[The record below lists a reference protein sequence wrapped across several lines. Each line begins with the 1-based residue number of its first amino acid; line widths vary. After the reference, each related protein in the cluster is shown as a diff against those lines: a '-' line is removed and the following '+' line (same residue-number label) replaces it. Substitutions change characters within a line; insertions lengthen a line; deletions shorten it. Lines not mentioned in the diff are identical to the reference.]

1 MADKQTREEKM
12 SAIQK
17 KLEDGVR
24 EIFSSEK
31 YREYISAMSRFPRYS
46 INNSILIVSQLPE
59 ASLVCGFKKWQTDFN
74 RTVNKG
80 EHGIM
85 ILAPIKG
92 KTEVVEEVY
101 DENHRAVVDENG
113 QHKTETV
120 MREYQTFRPVY
131 VFDVSQ
137 TSGDPIPA
145 LTEQLDKN
153 VDSFDEMKQI
163 LMDISPVPVS
173 FEVIS
178 GGANG
183 YYSPSS
189 EKIVIDER
197 LPQLQMVKTMI
208 HEIAHATL
216 KHGSKEDKW
225 DRQTKEVQAESVA
238 YWVTQMM
245 GLDTSEYSFGYISGW
260 SKDKEMSELKE
271 SLDIIKQTAD
281 KLSLSIE
288 EKIKELQSAK
298 EDKVIETS
306 AHGISEETTTCT
318 AAVHRKR

>member
-1 MADKQTREEKM
+1 MEE
-12 SAIQK
+12 IQK

-24 EIFSSEK
+24 EIFSSER

-145 LTEQLDKN
+145 LTEQLDKS
-153 VDSFDEMKQI
+153 VT
-163 LMDISPVPVS
+163 
-173 FEVIS
+173 
-178 GGANG
+178 
-183 YYSPSS
+183 
-189 EKIVIDER
+189 
-197 LPQLQMVKTMI
+197 VK
-208 HEIAHATL
+208 
-216 KHGSKEDKW
+216 
-225 DRQTKEVQAESVA
+225 
-238 YWVTQMM
+238 
-245 GLDTSEYSFGYISGW
+245 
-260 SKDKEMSELKE
+260 
-271 SLDIIKQTAD
+271 
-281 KLSLSIE
+281 
-288 EKIKELQSAK
+288 
-298 EDKVIETS
+298 
-306 AHGISEETTTCT
+306 
-318 AAVHRKR
+318 

>member
-1 MADKQTREEKM
+1 MKERQTREEKM
-12 SAIQK
+12 SAIQQ

-31 YREYISAMSRFPRYS
+31 YREYISAMSKFPRYS
-46 INNSILIVSQLPE
+46 INNCILIASQLPE
-59 ASLVCGFKKWQTDFN
+59 ASLVCGFRKWQTEFN

-92 KTEVVEEVY
+92 KTEVEEDVF
-101 DENHRAVVDENG
+101 DENNRAVVDENG
-113 QHKTETV
+113 NQKTEKV

-137 TSGDPIPA
+137 TSGDPVPTLA
-145 LTEQLDKN
+145 TELDEK
-153 VDSFDEMKQI
+153 VDSFEEMKDVLI
-163 LMDISPVPVS
+163 SISPVPVS
-173 FEVIS
+173 FEVIN

-183 YYSPSS
+183 YYSPTAG
-189 EKIVIDER
+189 KIVIDER
-197 LPQLQMVKTMI
+197 LPQLQMLKTMV

-216 KHGSKEDKW
+216 GHGSKEDKW

-238 YWVTQMM
+238 YWVTQMI

-260 SKDKEMSELKE
+260 SKDKEISELKE
-271 SLDIIKQTAD
+271 SLDVIKQTAD
-281 KLSLSIE
+281 KISSSIE
-288 EKIKELQSAK
+288 EKVRELRSEKEALPMVS
-298 EDKVIETS
+298 EDKEPYVS
-306 AHGISEETTTCT
+306 APHK
-318 AAVHRKR
+318 KR

>member
-1 MADKQTREEKM
+1 MKERQTREEKM
-12 SAIQK
+12 SAIQQ

-31 YREYISAMSRFPRYS
+31 YREYISAMSKFPRYS
-46 INNSILIVSQLPE
+46 INNCILIASQLPE
-59 ASLVCGFKKWQTDFN
+59 ASLVCGFRKWQTEFN

-92 KTEVVEEVY
+92 KTEVEEEVF
-101 DENHRAVVDENG
+101 DENNRAVVDENG
-113 QHKTETV
+113 NQKTEKV

-137 TSGDPIPA
+137 TSGDPVPTLA
-145 LTEQLDKN
+145 TELDEN
-153 VDSFDEMKQI
+153 VDSFEEMKEVLI
-163 LMDISPVPVS
+163 SISPVPVS
-173 FEVIS
+173 FEVIN

-183 YYSPSS
+183 YYSPTAG
-189 EKIVIDER
+189 KIVIDER
-197 LPQLQMVKTMI
+197 LPQLQMLKTMV

-216 KHGSKEDKW
+216 GHGSKEDKW

-238 YWVTQMM
+238 YWVTQMI

-260 SKDKEMSELKE
+260 SKDKEVSELKE
-271 SLDIIKQTAD
+271 SLDVIKQTAD
-281 KLSLSIE
+281 KISSSIE
-288 EKIKELQSAK
+288 EKIRELRSEKGALPMVS
-298 EDKVIETS
+298 EDKEPYVPTL
-306 AHGISEETTTCT
+306 HK
-318 AAVHRKR
+318 KR